1 MFKEIVFLLKNSNCF
16 FKFQSNFM
24 NQYFQKNP
32 SKQFS
37 FKGDDLNLVK
47 GIFLKGDD
55 LNCFKYYLSK
65 EMILID

>member
-1 MFKEIVFLLKNSNCF
+1 MFKEIVFVLKNSNCF

-24 NQYFQKNP
+24 NQYFQKNS

-47 GIFLKGDD
+47 AISLKGDYF
-55 LNCFKYYLSK
+55 N
-65 EMILID
+65 